1 MRLRL
6 IVPVAREDAVARFD
20 RESPLVASPGTSIEV
35 VGLESGPSSIE
46 TRVDEVAAG
55 PGILRRVR
63 EADADGVDGI
73 YICCLADPA
82 VDAARELT
90 TIPVVGAFEAAVL
103 TALLV
108 GRQVTVLTVVESATR
123 LLWDLTRHHAL
134 QDRVRAIRAIDVPVE
149 QLHGSSPTVD
159 RLAAAATQAVRSGEA
174 DVIVLGC
181 TGMVD
186 QAATLRDRL
195 AATGVDVPI
204 IEPTAA
210 AVHWLEGAA
219 RLGLRRHPTDTPA
232 PLRGMT
238 GFGAPSGDAANAP
251 A

>member
-149 QLHGSSPTVD
+149 QLHGPSPTVD
-159 RLAAAATQAVRSGEA
+159 RLAAAATRAVRSGRPTSSCWAAPEWWTRRPRSGTGWPPPA
-174 DVIVLGC
+174 WTSPSSSRPQPRC
-181 TGMVD
+181 TGSRVPPDWACVD
-186 QAATLRDRL
+186 IPQTPRR
-195 AATGVDVPI
+195 PC
-204 IEPTAA
+204 
-210 AVHWLEGAA
+210 GA
-219 RLGLRRHPTDTPA
+219 
-232 PLRGMT
+232 
-238 GFGAPSGDAANAP
+238 
-251 A
+251 